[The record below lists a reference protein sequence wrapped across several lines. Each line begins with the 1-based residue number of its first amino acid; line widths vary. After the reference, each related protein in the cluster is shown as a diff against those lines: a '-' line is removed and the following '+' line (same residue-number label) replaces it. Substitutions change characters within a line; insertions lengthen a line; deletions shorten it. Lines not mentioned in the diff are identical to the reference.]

1 MEIFDVLSINRIE
14 NYPAAGEFFLE
25 NFILEVSQ
33 THFSK
38 DFYRKG
44 RHTFSKGGAMPPPP
58 LGGGGA
64 VKYPDPLLL
73 LLPSY
78 HYRVGPGNFLDR
90 YCNVRCKQ
98 LWKLTAYCHR
108 DVQPIAFFST
118 SPSIRLDTRLN
129 ADFSYQERKK
139 NSSELLFLCQNT
151 LHLQILLPFVKNMP

>member
-1 MEIFDVLSINRIE
+1 MDIFDVLSINRIE
-14 NYPAAGEFFLE
+14 NYPAAGDFFLE

-38 DFYRKG
+38 DFYRKEG
-44 RHTFSKGGAMPPPP
+44 HTFSKGGGAMPP

-129 ADFSYQERKK
+129 ADFCYQERKK
-139 NSSELLFLCQNT
+139 NRQSCSFSACSSLELLYFEQ
-151 LHLQILLPFVKNMP
+151 QVG